1 MAKPKK
7 QRYEVNEN
15 ESIDECLDRMKKDG
29 YFPVR
34 RVEKPIF
41 QEVKKGEETEYV
53 PVARKIIF
61 EGRLID

>member
-41 QEVKKGEETEYV
+41 QEVKKGGETEYV

>member
-41 QEVKKGEETEYV
+41 QEVKKGGETEYI
-53 PVARKIIF
+53 PIARKIIF

>member
-1 MAKPKK
+1 LAKPKK

-41 QEVKKGEETEYV
+41 QEVKKGGETEYV